1 MKAYSPTFRK
11 RVLQVLVISLIA
23 FSMDRLIVWLSHDD
37 SIWMGEAIEVVG
49 SVIFGPLVGFFAAFL
64 NCTVSDYLTYHSF
77 DYIFVD
83 ALEAVAVA
91 LIGVIFRKL
100 NRDEDRFGIRQIV
113 IFNFVQILVNVAVLY
128 LSSIPV
134 AMFAF
139 GFIVNDWTKAD
150 VLSDMA
156 ALGDNTFSACVS
168 VALIGTILLALCI
181 FIRGK
186 LREKGSVFAA
196 LRSIFKPTFLKKEYG
211 HRALEYTVGL
221 VLAIGLTMVDGVVS
235 GHVLGTDAL
244 AATSLVFPLVSL
256 SAFISTIFT
265 YGCSN
270 LCAIAEGSGDY
281 ERARRLFTLGLFAT
295 LLLGLAQSVLFYLME
310 DFYFS
315 YYTSSPAIETF
326 AREYYRLFI
335 FVPPVMALATFLDE
349 IISADGDDTLSY
361 VAYLVSFGVN
371 VGASVFLAR
380 TMGMS
385 GLALGTA
392 LSYVSY
398 LIVVSIHFLKKSNTY
413 RLRYWFSFRD
423 LLRFAQYSLKNNT
436 AGICMSV
443 VSAGFT
449 KAILIFWGNDYLIAN
464 TVLCAMLEIYEMVNG
479 PSEAAGYLLASYTG
493 ERNGEGIKSLFQ
505 QALVACAF
513 SGMAVTLLLLILPN
527 TVLLLY
533 GIEDTPLRVELVKC
547 IRFCSLGVVAASI
560 GGFLSDY
567 YGYTGKP
574 LWSCMMV
581 VFRTALFPILFCVN
595 FCLDGGIVA
604 MGKGMVLSQ
613 IMAMSIFYGFVLIM
627 KGSES
632 IPYMLDDP
640 DFSKVSMC
648 SFEYQPEEYERLWNW
663 IQETLNEHGIECRK
677 IGEVEALLQSLFRQ
691 TEEKNGKNKVLGE
704 CVLRFIGEPEIIIK
718 DNGELFQPDIQDD
731 RLSYIALLSCNSSTI
746 HLS

>member
-1 MKAYSPTFRK
+1 MKTYSLTFRK
-11 RVLQVLVISLIA
+11 RVLQVLVISLVA
-23 FSMDRLIVWLSHDD
+23 FSMDRLIVLLSHDD
-37 SIWMGEAIEVVG
+37 SIWMGEAIEAVG
-49 SVIFGPLVGFFAAFL
+49 SVIFGPLVGFFGAFL

-83 ALEAVAVA
+83 TLEAVAVA

-113 IFNFVQILVNVAVLY
+113 IFNFVQILVNIAVLY

-134 AMFAF
+134 AMFGF
-139 GFIVNDWTKAD
+139 GFIINDWTKTD
-150 VLSDMA
+150 VITDMA
-156 ALGDNTFSACVS
+156 FLGDNTFSACVS
-168 VALIGTILLALCI
+168 VALIGTILLAACI
-181 FIRGK
+181 YVRRK
-186 LREKGSVFAA
+186 LREKGSVSAA

-211 HRALEYTVGL
+211 HRAFEYTIGL
-221 VLAIGLTMVDGVVS
+221 VFAIGLTMVDGVVS
-235 GHVLGTDAL
+235 GHVLGTNAL
-244 AATSLVFPLVSL
+244 AATSLVFPMVSL
-256 SAFISTIFT
+256 STFISTIFT

-310 DFYFS
+310 DFYFN
-315 YYTSSPAIETF
+315 YYPSSPAIEAF
-326 AREYYRLFI
+326 AREYYQLFI

-349 IISADGDDTLSY
+349 MISADGDDTLSY
-361 VAYLVSFGVN
+361 VAYLVSFAVN
-371 VGASVFLAR
+371 VGASVLLAQ

-385 GLALGTA
+385 GLALGTV
-392 LSYVSY
+392 LSYVGY
-398 LIVVSIHFLKKSNTY
+398 LLVVSIHFLKKSNTY

-436 AGICMSV
+436 SGICMSV

-449 KAILIFWGNDYLIAN
+449 KAILLFWGNDYLIAN

-493 ERNGEGIKSLFQ
+493 EKNSEGIKTLFQ

-533 GIEDTPLRVELVKC
+533 GIEDTPLQVDLVKC

-581 VFRTALFPILFCVN
+581 VFRTSLFPILFCVN
-595 FCLDGGIVA
+595 FCLKGGIVA

-613 IMAMSIFYGFVLIM
+613 ITAMAIFYSFVLIM
-627 KGSES
+627 KGRKS

-640 DFSKVSMC
+640 DYGKVSMN

-663 IQETLNEHGIECRK
+663 IQKNLNEHGIENGK
-677 IGEVEALLQSLFRQ
+677 IGEVGALLQSLFRQ
-691 TEEKNGKNKVLGE
+691 TEEKNEKNKVLGE
-704 CVLRFIGEPEIIIK
+704 CVLRFIGKPEIIIK

-731 RLSYIALLSCNSSTI
+731 RLSYNALLSCNSSTI

>member
-1 MKAYSPTFRK
+1 MKAYLPTFRK
-11 RVLQVLVISLIA
+11 RVLQVLVISLVA
-23 FSMDRLIVWLSHDD
+23 FFMDRLIVWLSHDD
-37 SIWMGEAIEVVG
+37 SIWMGEAIEAVG
-49 SVIFGPLVGFFAAFL
+49 SVLFGPLVGFFATFL
-64 NCTVSDYLTYHSF
+64 NCIVSDYLTYHSF
-77 DYIFVD
+77 DYIFV
-83 ALEAVAVA
+83 ATLEAVAVA
-91 LIGVIFRKL
+91 LIGAIFRKL
-100 NRDEDRFGIRQIV
+100 NRDEDQFGIRQIV

-150 VLSDMA
+150 VLTDMA

-168 VALIGTILLALCI
+168 VALIGTILLAVCI
-181 FIRGK
+181 FIRRK
-186 LREKGSVFAA
+186 LREKGSVSAA

-211 HRALEYTVGL
+211 RRAFEYTAGL

-256 SAFISTIFT
+256 STFLSTIFT

-281 ERARRLFTLGLFAT
+281 EHARKLFTLGLFAT
-295 LLLGLAQSVLFYLME
+295 LLLGLAQSVLFYLIE
-310 DFYFS
+310 DLYFS
-315 YYTSSPAIETF
+315 YYTSSPAIEAF

-371 VGASVFLAR
+371 VGASVLLAR

-449 KAILIFWGNDYLIAN
+449 KAILLFWGNDYLIAN
-464 TVLCAMLEIYEMVNG
+464 TVLCAMLEIYEMING

-493 ERNGEGIKSLFQ
+493 ERNSEGIKTLFR

-513 SGMAVTLLLLILPN
+513 GGMAVTLLLLILPN

-533 GIEDTPLRVELVKC
+533 GIEDSPLRVDLVKC
-547 IRFCSLGVVAASI
+547 IRFCSLGVAAASI

-595 FCLDGGIVA
+595 FCLEGGIVS

-613 IMAMSIFYGFVLIM
+613 ITAMAIFYSFVLIM
-627 KGSES
+627 KGRES

-640 DFSKVSMC
+640 DYGKVSMN
-648 SFEYQPEEYERLWNW
+648 SFAYQPEEYERLWNW
-663 IQETLNEHGIECRK
+663 IQENLNAHGIESEK

-704 CVLRFIGEPEIIIK
+704 CVLRFIEKPEIIIK
-718 DNGELFQPDIQDD
+718 DNGALFQPDIQDD
-731 RLSYIALLSCNSSTI
+731 RLSYNALLSCNSSTI

>member
-1 MKAYSPTFRK
+1 M
-11 RVLQVLVISLIA
+11 
-23 FSMDRLIVWLSHDD
+23 
-37 SIWMGEAIEVVG
+37 
-49 SVIFGPLVGFFAAFL
+49 IFGPLVGFFATLL

-83 ALEAVAVA
+83 TLESVAVA
-91 LIGVIFRKL
+91 LIGAIFRKM
-100 NRDEDRFGIRQIV
+100 NRDEDQFGIRQIV

-150 VLSDMA
+150 VLIDMA

-181 FIRGK
+181 FIRRK
-186 LREKGSVFAA
+186 LREKGSVSAA
-196 LRSIFKPTFLKKEYG
+196 LRSVFKPTFLKKEYG
-211 HRALEYTVGL
+211 HRAFEYTGGV
-221 VLAIGLTMVDGVVS
+221 VLAIALTMVDGAVS
-235 GHVLGTDAL
+235 GHVLGPDAL

-256 SAFISTIFT
+256 SAFFSTIFT

-270 LCAIAEGSGDY
+270 LCANAEGSGDY
-281 ERARRLFTLGLFAT
+281 ERARRLFSLGLFAT
-295 LLLGLAQSVLFYLME
+295 ILLALAQSVIFCLIE

-315 YYTSSPAIETF
+315 YFTSSPAIEAF
-326 AREYYRLFI
+326 AREYYRIFI

-349 IISADGDDTLSY
+349 MISADGDDTLSY

-371 VGASVFLAR
+371 VGASVILAR

-398 LIVVSIHFLKKSNTY
+398 VIVVSVHFLKKSNTY

-423 LLRFAQYSLKNNT
+423 LLYFAQYSLKNNT

-449 KAILIFWGNDYLIAN
+449 KAILLFWGNDYLIAN

-493 ERNGEGIKSLFQ
+493 ERNGEGIRTLFR

-513 SGMAVTLLLLILPN
+513 SGMAVTLLLLILPD

-533 GIEDTPLRVELVKC
+533 GIEDTPLRVDLVKC

-595 FCLDGGIVA
+595 FCLEGGIVS

-613 IMAMSIFYGFVLIM
+613 ITALAIFYSFVLIL
-627 KGSES
+627 KGRES

-640 DFSKVSMC
+640 DYGKVSMN

-663 IQETLNEHGIECRK
+663 IRENLNEHGVENGK
-677 IGEVEALLQSLFRQ
+677 LGEVGTLLRSLFRQ

-704 CVLRFIGEPEIIIK
+704 CVLRFVGEPEIIIK
-718 DNGELFQPDIQDD
+718 DNGELFRPDIQDE
-731 RLSYIALLSCNSSTI
+731 RLSYNALLSCNSSTI

>member
-1 MKAYSPTFRK
+1 MKAYSTNFKK
-11 RVLQVLVISLIA
+11 RVLQVLIISLVA
-23 FSMDRLIVWLSHDD
+23 FSMDRLIVRLSHDD

-49 SVIFGPLVGFFAAFL
+49 SVIFGPLVGFFATFL

-83 ALEAVAVA
+83 TLEAVAVA

-139 GFIVNDWTKAD
+139 EFIFNDWTKAD
-150 VLSDMA
+150 MLTDVA

-181 FIRGK
+181 FIRRK
-186 LREKGSVFAA
+186 LREKGSVPDA
-196 LRSIFKPTFLKKEYG
+196 LRSLFKPTFLKKEYG

-295 LLLGLAQSVLFYLME
+295 ALLGLAQTVLFYLME

-315 YYTSSPAIETF
+315 YYTSSPAIEAF

-349 IISADGDDTLSY
+349 MISADGDDTLSY
-361 VAYLVSFGVN
+361 VAYLVSFVVN
-371 VGASVFLAR
+371 VSASVFLAR

-392 LSYVSY
+392 LSYVGY

-413 RLRYWFSFRD
+413 RLRYWSSFRD
-423 LLRFAQYSLKNNT
+423 LLRFAQYSLKNNA

-449 KAILIFWGNDYLIAN
+449 KAILLFWGNDYLIAN

-479 PSEAAGYLLASYTG
+479 PSEAAGYMLASYTG
-493 ERNGEGIKSLFQ
+493 EKNGEGVKTLFH

-574 LWSCMMV
+574 LWSCLMV

-595 FCLDGGIVA
+595 FCLEGGIVS

-613 IMAMSIFYGFVLIM
+613 ITAMAVFYSFVLIM

-640 DFSKVSMC
+640 DFDKVSMC
-648 SFEYQPEEYERLWNW
+648 SFEYQSEEYERLWNW
-663 IQETLNEHGIECRK
+663 IQENLNAHGIESGK
-677 IGEVEALLQSLFRQ
+677 LGEVKVLLQSLFRQ
-691 TEEKNGKNKVLGE
+691 TTEKNGENKVLGE
-704 CVLRFIGEPEIIIK
+704 CVLRFIGCPEIIIK
-718 DNGELFQPDIQDD
+718 DNGELFQPDIQDE
-731 RLSYIALLSCNSSTI
+731 RLSYNALLSCNSSTI

>member
-1 MKAYSPTFRK
+1 MKAYLPTFRK
-11 RVLQVLVISLIA
+11 RVLQVLVIGLVA
-23 FSMDRLIVWLSHDD
+23 FSMDRLIVLLSHDD

-64 NCTVSDYLTYHSF
+64 NCIVSDYLTYHSF

-83 ALEAVAVA
+83 TLEAVAVA

-134 AMFAF
+134 AMFGF
-139 GFIVNDWTKAD
+139 GFIVNDWTKTD
-150 VLSDMA
+150 VMTDMA
-156 ALGDNTFSACVS
+156 VLGDNTFSACVS
-168 VALIGTILLALCI
+168 VALIGTILLAVCI
-181 FIRGK
+181 FIRRK
-186 LREKGSVFAA
+186 LREKGSVSAA
-196 LRSIFKPTFLKKEYG
+196 LRSIFEPTFLKKEYG
-211 HRALEYTVGL
+211 RRAFEYTAGL

-244 AATSLVFPLVSL
+244 AATSLVFPLISL
-256 SAFISTIFT
+256 STFLSTIFT

-295 LLLGLAQSVLFYLME
+295 LLLGLAQSVLFYLIE
-310 DFYFS
+310 DLYFS
-315 YYTSSPAIETF
+315 YYTSSPAIEAF

-371 VGASVFLAR
+371 VGASVLLAR

-449 KAILIFWGNDYLIAN
+449 KAILLFWGNDYLIAN

-493 ERNGEGIKSLFQ
+493 ERNGEGIKTLFR

-513 SGMAVTLLLLILPN
+513 GGMVVTLVLLILPN

-533 GIEDTPLRVELVKC
+533 GIEDSPLRVDLVKC

-595 FCLDGGIVA
+595 FCLEGGIVS

-613 IMAMSIFYGFVLIM
+613 ITAMAIFYSFVLIM
-627 KGSES
+627 KGRES

-640 DFSKVSMC
+640 DYGKVSMN

-663 IQETLNEHGIECRK
+663 IQENLNEHGIESAK
-677 IGEVEALLQSLFRQ
+677 IGEVGALLQSLFRQ
-691 TEEKNGKNKVLGE
+691 TEERNGKNTVLGE
-704 CVLRFIGEPEIIIK
+704 CVLRFVGKPEIIIK

-731 RLSYIALLSCNSSTI
+731 RLSYNALLSCNSSTI

>member
-1 MKAYSPTFRK
+1 MKTYSPTFRK
-11 RVLQVLVISLIA
+11 RFLQILVISLIA
-23 FSMDRLIVWLSHDD
+23 FSMDRLIVRLSHDD

-49 SVIFGPLVGFFAAFL
+49 SVLFGPLVGFFAAFF
-64 NCTVSDYLTYHSF
+64 NCIVSDYLTYHSF

-83 ALEAVAVA
+83 TLEAVAVA

-100 NRDEDRFGIRQIV
+100 NRDEDQFGIRQIV

-139 GFIVNDWTKAD
+139 GFIVSDWTKAD
-150 VLSDMA
+150 VLTDMA

-168 VALIGTILLALCI
+168 VALIGTILLAVCI
-181 FIRGK
+181 FIRRK
-186 LREKGSVFAA
+186 LREKGSVSAA
-196 LRSIFKPTFLKKEYG
+196 LRSIFEPTFLKKEYG
-211 HRALEYTVGL
+211 HRAFEYTAGL

-244 AATSLVFPLVSL
+244 AATSLVFPLISL
-256 SAFISTIFT
+256 STFLSTIFT

-270 LCAIAEGSGDY
+270 LCTIAEGSGDY

-295 LLLGLAQSVLFYLME
+295 LLLGLAQSALFYLTE
-310 DFYFS
+310 DLYFS
-315 YYTSSPAIETF
+315 SYTSSPAIEAF

-371 VGASVFLAR
+371 VGASVLLAQ

-398 LIVVSIHFLKKSNTY
+398 LILVSIHFLKKSNTY

-449 KAILIFWGNDYLIAN
+449 KAILLFWGNDYLIAN

-493 ERNGEGIKSLFQ
+493 ERNGEGIKILFR

-513 SGMAVTLLLLILPN
+513 GGMMVTLVLLILPN
-527 TVLLLY
+527 TVLMLY
-533 GIEDTPLRVELVKC
+533 GIEDSPLRVDLVKC

-595 FCLDGGIVA
+595 FCLEGGIVA

-613 IMAMSIFYGFVLIM
+613 ITAMAIFYCFVLVM
-627 KGSES
+627 KGRES
-632 IPYMLDDP
+632 IPYMLDDT
-640 DFSKVSMC
+640 DYGKVSMN

-663 IQETLNEHGIECRK
+663 IRENLNEHGIESRK
-677 IGEVEALLQSLFRQ
+677 LGEVEVLLQSLFLQ
-691 TEEKNGKNKVLGE
+691 TEDKNGGKKVLGE

-718 DNGELFQPDIQDD
+718 DNGELFQPVIQDD
-731 RLSYIALLSCNSSTI
+731 HLSYNTLLSCNSSTI

>member
-1 MKAYSPTFRK
+1 M
-11 RVLQVLVISLIA
+11 
-23 FSMDRLIVWLSHDD
+23 
-37 SIWMGEAIEVVG
+37 
-49 SVIFGPLVGFFAAFL
+49 
-64 NCTVSDYLTYHSF
+64 
-77 DYIFVD
+77 
-83 ALEAVAVA
+83 
-91 LIGVIFRKL
+91 
-100 NRDEDRFGIRQIV
+100 
-113 IFNFVQILVNVAVLY
+113 
-128 LSSIPV
+128 
-134 AMFAF
+134 
-139 GFIVNDWTKAD
+139 
-150 VLSDMA
+150 
-156 ALGDNTFSACVS
+156 
-168 VALIGTILLALCI
+168 ALIGTILLAVCI
-181 FIRGK
+181 FIRRK
-186 LREKGSVFAA
+186 LREKGSVSAA
-196 LRSIFKPTFLKKEYG
+196 LRSIFEPTFLKKEYG
-211 HRALEYTVGL
+211 RRAFEYTAGL

-235 GHVLGTDAL
+235 GHVWGTDAL
-244 AATSLVFPLVSL
+244 AATSLVFPLISL
-256 SAFISTIFT
+256 STFLSTIFT

-295 LLLGLAQSVLFYLME
+295 LLLGLAQSVLFYLIE
-310 DFYFS
+310 DLYFS
-315 YYTSSPAIETF
+315 YYTSSPAIEAF

-371 VGASVFLAR
+371 VGASVLLAR

-392 LSYVSY
+392 LSYGSY
-398 LIVVSIHFLKKSNTY
+398 LLVVSIHFLKKSNTY

-449 KAILIFWGNDYLIAN
+449 KAILLFWGNDYLIAN

-493 ERNGEGIKSLFQ
+493 ERNGEGIKTLFR

-513 SGMAVTLLLLILPN
+513 GGMVVTLVLLILPN

-533 GIEDTPLRVELVKC
+533 GIEDSPLRVDLVKC

-595 FCLDGGIVA
+595 FCLEGGIVA
-604 MGKGMVLSQ
+604 MGKEMVLSQ
-613 IMAMSIFYGFVLIM
+613 ILAMAVFYGFVLIM

-640 DFSKVSMC
+640 DYGKVSMN

-663 IQETLNEHGIECRK
+663 IQENLNEHGIESAK
-677 IGEVEALLQSLFRQ
+677 IGEVGALLQSLFRQ
-691 TEEKNGKNKVLGE
+691 TEERNGKNTVLGE
-704 CVLRFIGEPEIIIK
+704 CVLRFVGKPEIIIK

-731 RLSYIALLSCNSSTI
+731 RLSYNALLSCNSSTI

>member
-1 MKAYSPTFRK
+1 MKPYSPTFWK
-11 RVLQVLVISLIA
+11 RVLQVLVIGLVA
-23 FSMDRLIVWLSHDD
+23 FSMDRLIVLLSHDD

-49 SVIFGPLVGFFAAFL
+49 SVLFGPLVGFFATLL

-83 ALEAVAVA
+83 TLESVAVA
-91 LIGVIFRKL
+91 LIGAIFRKM
-100 NRDEDRFGIRQIV
+100 NRDEDQFGIRQIV

-150 VLSDMA
+150 VLIDMA

-181 FIRGK
+181 FIRRK
-186 LREKGSVFAA
+186 LREKGSVSAA
-196 LRSIFKPTFLKKEYG
+196 LRSVFKPTFLKKEYG
-211 HRALEYTVGL
+211 HRAFEYTGGV
-221 VLAIGLTMVDGVVS
+221 VLAIALTMVDGAVS
-235 GHVLGTDAL
+235 GHVLGPDAL

-256 SAFISTIFT
+256 SAFFSTIFT

-270 LCAIAEGSGDY
+270 LCANAEGSGDY
-281 ERARRLFTLGLFAT
+281 ERARRLFSLGLFAT
-295 LLLGLAQSVLFYLME
+295 ILLALAQSVIFCLIE

-315 YYTSSPAIETF
+315 YFTSSPAIEAF
-326 AREYYRLFI
+326 AREYYRIFI

-349 IISADGDDTLSY
+349 MISADGDDTLSY

-371 VGASVFLAR
+371 VGASVILAR

-398 LIVVSIHFLKKSNTY
+398 VIVVSVHFLKKSNTY

-423 LLRFAQYSLKNNT
+423 LLYFAQYSLKNNT

-449 KAILIFWGNDYLIAN
+449 KAILLFWGNDYLIAN

-493 ERNGEGIKSLFQ
+493 ERNGEGIRTLFR

-513 SGMAVTLLLLILPN
+513 SGMAVTLLLLILPD

-533 GIEDTPLRVELVKC
+533 GIEDTPLRVDLVKC

-595 FCLDGGIVA
+595 FCLEGGIVS

-613 IMAMSIFYGFVLIM
+613 ITALAIFYSFVLIL
-627 KGSES
+627 KGRES

-640 DFSKVSMC
+640 DYGKVSMN

-663 IQETLNEHGIECRK
+663 IRENLNEHGVENGK
-677 IGEVEALLQSLFRQ
+677 LGEVGTLLRSLFRQ

-704 CVLRFIGEPEIIIK
+704 CVLRFVGEPEIIIK
-718 DNGELFQPDIQDD
+718 DNGELFRPDIQDE
-731 RLSYIALLSCNSSTI
+731 RLSYNALLSCNSSTI

>member
-1 MKAYSPTFRK
+1 MKAYLPTFRK
-11 RVLQVLVISLIA
+11 RVLQVLVISLVA
-23 FSMDRLIVWLSHDD
+23 FSMDRLIVLLSHDD

-49 SVIFGPLVGFFAAFL
+49 SVLFGPLVGFFATFL
-64 NCTVSDYLTYHSF
+64 NCIVSDYLTYHSF
-77 DYIFVD
+77 DYIFV
-83 ALEAVAVA
+83 ATLEAVAVA

-100 NRDEDRFGIRQIV
+100 NRDEDQFGIRQIV

-150 VLSDMA
+150 VLTDVA

-168 VALIGTILLALCI
+168 VALIGTILLAVCI
-181 FIRGK
+181 FIRRK
-186 LREKGSVFAA
+186 LREKGSVSAA
-196 LRSIFKPTFLKKEYG
+196 LRSIFEPTFLKKEYG
-211 HRALEYTVGL
+211 RRAFEYTAGL

-235 GHVLGTDAL
+235 GHVWGTDAL
-244 AATSLVFPLVSL
+244 AATSLVFPLISL
-256 SAFISTIFT
+256 STFLSTIFT

-295 LLLGLAQSVLFYLME
+295 LLLGLAQSVLFYLIE
-310 DFYFS
+310 DLYFS
-315 YYTSSPAIETF
+315 YYTSSPAIEAF

-335 FVPPVMALATFLDE
+335 FVPPVMASATFLDE

-371 VGASVFLAR
+371 VGASVLLAR

-449 KAILIFWGNDYLIAN
+449 KAILLFWGNDYLIAN

-493 ERNGEGIKSLFQ
+493 ERNGEGIKTLFR

-513 SGMAVTLLLLILPN
+513 GGMVVTLVLLILPN

-533 GIEDTPLRVELVKC
+533 GIEDSPLRVDLVKC

-595 FCLDGGIVA
+595 FCLEGGIVS

-613 IMAMSIFYGFVLIM
+613 ITAMAIFYSFVLIM
-627 KGSES
+627 KGRES

-640 DFSKVSMC
+640 DYGKVSMN

-663 IQETLNEHGIECRK
+663 IQENLNEHGIESAK
-677 IGEVEALLQSLFRQ
+677 IGEVGALLQSLFRQ
-691 TEEKNGKNKVLGE
+691 TEERNGKNTVLGE
-704 CVLRFIGEPEIIIK
+704 CVLRFVGKPEIIIK

-731 RLSYIALLSCNSSTI
+731 RLSYNALLSCNSSTI

>member
-1 MKAYSPTFRK
+1 MKPYSPTFWK
-11 RVLQVLVISLIA
+11 RVLQVLVIGLVA
-23 FSMDRLIVWLSHDD
+23 FSMDRLIVLLSHDD

-49 SVIFGPLVGFFAAFL
+49 SVIFGPLVGFFATLL

-83 ALEAVAVA
+83 TLESVAVA
-91 LIGVIFRKL
+91 LIGAIFRKM
-100 NRDEDRFGIRQIV
+100 NRDEDQFGIRQIV

-139 GFIVNDWTKAD
+139 GFIVDDWTKAD
-150 VLSDMA
+150 VLIDMA

-181 FIRGK
+181 FIRRK
-186 LREKGSVFAA
+186 LREKGSVSAA
-196 LRSIFKPTFLKKEYG
+196 LRSFFKPTFLKKEYG
-211 HRALEYTVGL
+211 HRALEYTGGV
-221 VLAIGLTMVDGVVS
+221 VLAIALTMVDGAVS

-256 SAFISTIFT
+256 SAFFSTIFT

-270 LCAIAEGSGDY
+270 LCANAEGSGDY
-281 ERARRLFTLGLFAT
+281 ERARRLFSLGLFAT
-295 LLLGLAQSVLFYLME
+295 ILLALAQSVIFCLIE

-315 YYTSSPAIETF
+315 YFTSSPAIEAF
-326 AREYYRLFI
+326 AREYYRIFI

-349 IISADGDDTLSY
+349 MISADGDDTLSY

-371 VGASVFLAR
+371 VGASAILAR

-398 LIVVSIHFLKKSNTY
+398 VIVVSVHFLKKSNTY

-423 LLRFAQYSLKNNT
+423 LLYFAQYSLKNNT

-449 KAILIFWGNDYLIAN
+449 KAILLFWGNDYLIAN

-493 ERNGEGIKSLFQ
+493 ERNGEGIRTLFR

-513 SGMAVTLLLLILPN
+513 SGMAVTLLLLILPD

-533 GIEDTPLRVELVKC
+533 GIEDTPLRVDLVKC

-595 FCLDGGIVA
+595 FCLEGGIVS

-613 IMAMSIFYGFVLIM
+613 ITALAIFYSFVLIL
-627 KGSES
+627 KGRES

-640 DFSKVSMC
+640 DYGKVSMN
-648 SFEYQPEEYERLWNW
+648 SFEYQSEEYERLWNW
-663 IQETLNEHGIECRK
+663 IRENLNEHGVENGK
-677 IGEVEALLQSLFRQ
+677 LGEVGTLLRSLFRQ

-704 CVLRFIGEPEIIIK
+704 CVLRFVGEPEIIIK

-731 RLSYIALLSCNSSTI
+731 RLSYNALLSCNSSTI

>member
-1 MKAYSPTFRK
+1 MKAYLPTFRK
-11 RVLQVLVISLIA
+11 RVLQVLVISLVA
-23 FSMDRLIVWLSHDD
+23 FSMDRLIVLLSHDD

-49 SVIFGPLVGFFAAFL
+49 SVLFGPLVGFFAAFF
-64 NCTVSDYLTYHSF
+64 NCIVSDYLTYHSF
-77 DYIFVD
+77 DYIFV
-83 ALEAVAVA
+83 ATLEAVAVA

-100 NRDEDRFGIRQIV
+100 NRDEDQFGIRQIV

-150 VLSDMA
+150 VLTDVA

-168 VALIGTILLALCI
+168 VALIGTILLAVCI
-181 FIRGK
+181 FIRRK
-186 LREKGSVFAA
+186 LREKGSVSAA
-196 LRSIFKPTFLKKEYG
+196 LRSIFEPTFLKKEYG
-211 HRALEYTVGL
+211 HRAFEYTAGL

-244 AATSLVFPLVSL
+244 AATSLVFPLISL
-256 SAFISTIFT
+256 STFLSTIFT

-295 LLLGLAQSVLFYLME
+295 LLLGLAQSVLFYLIE
-310 DFYFS
+310 DLYFS
-315 YYTSSPAIETF
+315 YYTSSPAIEAF

-361 VAYLVSFGVN
+361 VAYLVSFAVN
-371 VGASVFLAR
+371 VGASVLLAR

-392 LSYVSY
+392 LSYVGY
-398 LIVVSIHFLKKSNTY
+398 LLVVSIHFLKKSNTY

-449 KAILIFWGNDYLIAN
+449 KAILLFWGNDYLIAN

-493 ERNGEGIKSLFQ
+493 ERNGEGIKTLFR

-513 SGMAVTLLLLILPN
+513 GGMVVTLVLLILPD

-533 GIEDTPLRVELVKC
+533 GIEDSPLRVDLVKC

-595 FCLDGGIVA
+595 FCLEGGIVS

-613 IMAMSIFYGFVLIM
+613 ITAMAIFYCFVLVM
-627 KGSES
+627 KGRES

-640 DFSKVSMC
+640 DYGKVSMN

-663 IQETLNEHGIECRK
+663 IQENLNEHGIENAK
-677 IGEVEALLQSLFRQ
+677 IGEVGALLQSLFRQ
-691 TEEKNGKNKVLGE
+691 TEERNGKNTVLGE

-731 RLSYIALLSCNSSTI
+731 RLSYNALLSCNSSTI

>member
-1 MKAYSPTFRK
+1 MKTYSLTFRK
-11 RVLQVLVISLIA
+11 RVLQVLVISLVA
-23 FSMDRLIVWLSHDD
+23 FSMDRLIVLLSHDD
-37 SIWMGEAIEVVG
+37 SIWMGEAIEAVG

-83 ALEAVAVA
+83 ILEAVAVA
-91 LIGVIFRKL
+91 LIGVIFRKM

-113 IFNFVQILVNVAVLY
+113 IFNFVQILVNIAVLY

-134 AMFAF
+134 AMFGF
-139 GFIVNDWTKAD
+139 GFIVNDWTKTD
-150 VLSDMA
+150 VITDMA
-156 ALGDNTFSACVS
+156 FLGDNTFSACVS
-168 VALIGTILLALCI
+168 VALIGTILLAACI
-181 FIRGK
+181 YVRRK
-186 LREKGSVFAA
+186 LREKGSVSAA
-196 LRSIFKPTFLKKEYG
+196 LRSIFKSTFLKKEYG
-211 HRALEYTVGL
+211 HRAFEYTIGL
-221 VLAIGLTMVDGVVS
+221 VFAIGLTMVDGVVS

-256 SAFISTIFT
+256 STFISTIFT

-315 YYTSSPAIETF
+315 YYTSSPAIEAF
-326 AREYYRLFI
+326 AREYYQLFI

-349 IISADGDDTLSY
+349 MISADGDDTLSY
-361 VAYLVSFGVN
+361 VGYLVSFAVN
-371 VGASVFLAR
+371 VGASVLLAQ

-385 GLALGTA
+385 GLALGTV
-392 LSYVSY
+392 LSYVGY
-398 LIVVSIHFLKKSNTY
+398 LLVVSIHFLKKSNTY

-449 KAILIFWGNDYLIAN
+449 KAILLFWGNDYLIAN
-464 TVLCAMLEIYEMVNG
+464 TVLCAMLEIYEMING

-493 ERNGEGIKSLFQ
+493 ERNGEGIKTLFR

-513 SGMAVTLLLLILPN
+513 GGMAVTLLLLLLPN

-533 GIEDTPLRVELVKC
+533 GIEDTPLRVDLVKC

-595 FCLDGGIVA
+595 FCLKGGIVA

-613 IMAMSIFYGFVLIM
+613 ITAMAIFYSFVLIM
-627 KGSES
+627 KGRQS

-640 DFSKVSMC
+640 DYGKVSMN

-663 IQETLNEHGIECRK
+663 IQENLNEHGIESGK
-677 IGEVEALLQSLFRQ
+677 IGEVGALLQSLFRQ
-691 TEEKNGKNKVLGE
+691 TEEKNEKNKVLGE
-704 CVLRFIGEPEIIIK
+704 CVLRFIGKPEIIIK

-731 RLSYIALLSCNSSTI
+731 RLSYNALLSCNSSTI

>member
-1 MKAYSPTFRK
+1 
-11 RVLQVLVISLIA
+11 
-23 FSMDRLIVWLSHDD
+23 
-37 SIWMGEAIEVVG
+37 MGERG
-49 SVIFGPLVGFFAAFL
+49 RGRGLCRQQG
-64 NCTVSDYLTYHSF
+64 TGM
-77 DYIFVD
+77 
-83 ALEAVAVA
+83 AVAAAPAPPSVHTKPSPEP
-91 LIGVIFRKL
+91 LP
-100 NRDEDRFGIRQIV
+100 
-113 IFNFVQILVNVAVLY
+113 
-128 LSSIPV
+128 PV
-134 AMFAF
+134 A
-139 GFIVNDWTKAD
+139 GQWHQ
-150 VLSDMA
+150 LE
-156 ALGDNTFSACVS
+156 CVTCTTH
-168 VALIGTILLALCI
+168 VAGIPCG
-181 FIRGK
+181 
-186 LREKGSVFAA
+186 
-196 LRSIFKPTFLKKEYG
+196 
-211 HRALEYTVGL
+211 
-221 VLAIGLTMVDGVVS
+221 
-235 GHVLGTDAL
+235 
-244 AATSLVFPLVSL
+244 
-256 SAFISTIFT
+256 IS
-265 YGCSN
+265 
-270 LCAIAEGSGDY
+270 
-281 ERARRLFTLGLFAT
+281 
-295 LLLGLAQSVLFYLME
+295 
-310 DFYFS
+310 
-315 YYTSSPAIETF
+315 YTSSPAIETF

-349 IISADGDDTLSY
+349 MISADGDDTLSY

-449 KAILIFWGNDYLIAN
+449 KAILLFWGNDYLIAN

-493 ERNGEGIKSLFQ
+493 ERNGEGIRTLFR

-595 FCLDGGIVA
+595 FCLEGGIVA

-613 IMAMSIFYGFVLIM
+613 IMAMAIIYGFVLIM

-632 IPYMLDDP
+632 IPYMMDDP

-648 SFEYQPEEYERLWNW
+648 SFEYQPEEYERLWKW
-663 IQETLNEHGIECRK
+663 IQESLNAHGIEGGK
-677 IGEVEALLQSLFRQ
+677 LGEVGALLQSLFRQ

-718 DNGELFQPDIQDD
+718 DNGQLFQPDIQDD
-731 RLSYIALLSCNSSTI
+731 RLSYNALLSCNSSTI
-746 HLS
+746 HLSWEGVKGFRSGIPDSNGRPF

>member
-1 MKAYSPTFRK
+1 MKAYLPTFRK
-11 RVLQVLVISLIA
+11 RVLQVLVISLVA
-23 FSMDRLIVWLSHDD
+23 FSMDRLIVLLSHDD

-49 SVIFGPLVGFFAAFL
+49 SVLFGPLVGFFATFL
-64 NCTVSDYLTYHSF
+64 NCIVSDYLTYHSF
-77 DYIFVD
+77 DYIFV
-83 ALEAVAVA
+83 ATLEAVAVA

-100 NRDEDRFGIRQIV
+100 NRDEDQFGIRQIV

-150 VLSDMA
+150 VLTDVA

-168 VALIGTILLALCI
+168 VALIGTILLAVCI
-181 FIRGK
+181 FIRRK
-186 LREKGSVFAA
+186 LREKGSVSAA
-196 LRSIFKPTFLKKEYG
+196 LRSIFEPTFLKKEYG
-211 HRALEYTVGL
+211 HRAFEYTAGL

-244 AATSLVFPLVSL
+244 AATSLVFPLISL
-256 SAFISTIFT
+256 STFLSTIFT

-281 ERARRLFTLGLFAT
+281 ERARKLFTLGLFAT
-295 LLLGLAQSVLFYLME
+295 LLLGLAQSVLFYLIE
-310 DFYFS
+310 DLYFS
-315 YYTSSPAIETF
+315 YYTSSPAIEAF

-371 VGASVFLAR
+371 VGASVLLAR

-449 KAILIFWGNDYLIAN
+449 KAILLFWGNDYLIAN

-493 ERNGEGIKSLFQ
+493 ERNGEGIKTLFR

-513 SGMAVTLLLLILPN
+513 GGMVVTLVLLILPN

-533 GIEDTPLRVELVKC
+533 GIEDSPLRVDLVKC

-595 FCLDGGIVA
+595 FCLEGGIVS

-613 IMAMSIFYGFVLIM
+613 ITAMAIFYSFVLIM
-627 KGSES
+627 KGRES

-640 DFSKVSMC
+640 DYGKVSMN
-648 SFEYQPEEYERLWNW
+648 SFAYQPEEYERLWNW
-663 IQETLNEHGIECRK
+663 IQENLNEHGIESAK
-677 IGEVEALLQSLFRQ
+677 IGEVGALLQSLFRQ
-691 TEEKNGKNKVLGE
+691 TEERNGKNTVLGE
-704 CVLRFIGEPEIIIK
+704 CVLRFVGKPEIIIK

-731 RLSYIALLSCNSSTI
+731 RLSYNALLSCNSSTI

>member
-1 MKAYSPTFRK
+1 MKTYSPTFRK
-11 RVLQVLVISLIA
+11 RFLQILVISLIA
-23 FSMDRLIVWLSHDD
+23 FSMDRLIVRLSHDD

-49 SVIFGPLVGFFAAFL
+49 SVLFGPLVGFFAAFF
-64 NCTVSDYLTYHSF
+64 NCIVSDYLTYHSF

-83 ALEAVAVA
+83 TLEAVAVA

-100 NRDEDRFGIRQIV
+100 NRDEDQFGIRQIV

-139 GFIVNDWTKAD
+139 GFIVSDWTKAD
-150 VLSDMA
+150 VLTDMA

-168 VALIGTILLALCI
+168 VALIGTILLAVCI
-181 FIRGK
+181 FIRRK
-186 LREKGSVFAA
+186 LREKGSVSAA
-196 LRSIFKPTFLKKEYG
+196 LRSIFEPTFLKKEYG
-211 HRALEYTVGL
+211 HRAFEYTAGL

-244 AATSLVFPLVSL
+244 AATSLVFPLISL
-256 SAFISTIFT
+256 STFLSTIFT

-270 LCAIAEGSGDY
+270 LCTIAEGSGDY

-295 LLLGLAQSVLFYLME
+295 LLLGLAQSALFYLTE
-310 DFYFS
+310 DLYFS
-315 YYTSSPAIETF
+315 YYTSSPAIEAF

-371 VGASVFLAR
+371 VGASVLLAQ
-380 TMGMS
+380 TLGMS

-398 LIVVSIHFLKKSNTY
+398 LILVSIHFLKKSNTY

-449 KAILIFWGNDYLIAN
+449 KAILLFWGNDYLIAN

-493 ERNGEGIKSLFQ
+493 ERNGEGIKILFR

-513 SGMAVTLLLLILPN
+513 GGMMVTLVLLILPN
-527 TVLLLY
+527 TVLMLY
-533 GIEDTPLRVELVKC
+533 GIEDSPLRVDLVKC

-595 FCLDGGIVA
+595 FCLEGGIVA

-613 IMAMSIFYGFVLIM
+613 ITAMAIFYCFVLVM
-627 KGSES
+627 KGRES
-632 IPYMLDDP
+632 IPYMLDDT
-640 DFSKVSMC
+640 DYGKVSMN

-663 IQETLNEHGIECRK
+663 IRENLNEHGIESRK
-677 IGEVEALLQSLFRQ
+677 LGEVEVLLQSLFCQ
-691 TEEKNGKNKVLGE
+691 TEDKNGGKKVLGE

-718 DNGELFQPDIQDD
+718 DNGELFQPVIQDD
-731 RLSYIALLSCNSSTI
+731 HLSYNALLSCNSSTI
-746 HLS
+746 HIS

>member
-11 RVLQVLVISLIA
+11 RVLQILVISLIA
-23 FSMDRLIVWLSHDD
+23 FSMDRLIVRLSHDD
-37 SIWMGEAIEVVG
+37 TIWMGEAIEAVG
-49 SVIFGPLVGFFAAFL
+49 SVIFGPLVGFFGAFL

-83 ALEAVAVA
+83 TLEAVAVA

-100 NRDEDRFGIRQIV
+100 NRDEDQFGIQQVV
-113 IFNFVQILVNVAVLY
+113 IFNFVQILVNVVVLY
-128 LSSIPV
+128 LSTVPV

-139 GFIVNDWTKAD
+139 KFIVDDWTKAD
-150 VLSDMA
+150 ILTDMA

-168 VALIGTILLALCI
+168 VALIGTLLLAQCI
-181 FIRGK
+181 FIRRK
-186 LREKGSVFAA
+186 LREKGSVSAA

-211 HRALEYTVGL
+211 HRAFAYTVGL
-221 VLAIGLTMVDGVVS
+221 VLAIGLTMIDGVVS

-256 SAFISTIFT
+256 SAFIATIFT

-295 LLLGLAQSVLFYLME
+295 LLLGLAQSGLFYLME
-310 DFYFS
+310 DIYFS
-315 YYTSSPAIETF
+315 YYNSSPAIEAF

-335 FVPPVMALATFLDE
+335 FVPPVMALATFLDAM
-349 IISADGDDTLSY
+349 ISADGDDTLSY
-361 VAYLVSFGVN
+361 VGYLVSFGVN

-423 LLRFAQYSLKNNT
+423 LLRFAQYSLRNNT
-436 AGICMSV
+436 AGLCMSV

-464 TVLCAMLEIYEMVNG
+464 TVLCAMLEIYEMING

-493 ERNGEGIKSLFQ
+493 EKNGEGIKTLFR

-513 SGMAVTLLLLILPN
+513 GGMAVTLLLLILPN

-533 GIEDTPLRVELVKC
+533 GIEDTPLRVDLVKC

-567 YGYTGKP
+567 YGYTGNP

-595 FCLDGGIVA
+595 FCLEGGIVSMA
-604 MGKGMVLSQ
+604 KGMVLSQ
-613 IMAMSIFYGFVLIM
+613 ITAMAVFYSFVLII
-627 KGSES
+627 KGRES

-640 DFSKVSMC
+640 DYGKVSMN

-663 IQETLNEHGIECRK
+663 IQENLNEHGIESGK
-677 IGEVEALLQSLFRQ
+677 IGEVGALLQSLFRQ
-691 TEEKNGKNKVLGE
+691 TEEKTEKTRCWANVSSDSSGS
-704 CVLRFIGEPEIIIK
+704 LRS
-718 DNGELFQPDIQDD
+718 
-731 RLSYIALLSCNSSTI
+731 LSRTTARCSSLTFRMIA
-746 HLS
+746 

>member
-1 MKAYSPTFRK
+1 M
-11 RVLQVLVISLIA
+11 
-23 FSMDRLIVWLSHDD
+23 
-37 SIWMGEAIEVVG
+37 
-49 SVIFGPLVGFFAAFL
+49 
-64 NCTVSDYLTYHSF
+64 
-77 DYIFVD
+77 
-83 ALEAVAVA
+83 
-91 LIGVIFRKL
+91 
-100 NRDEDRFGIRQIV
+100 
-113 IFNFVQILVNVAVLY
+113 
-128 LSSIPV
+128 
-134 AMFAF
+134 
-139 GFIVNDWTKAD
+139 
-150 VLSDMA
+150 
-156 ALGDNTFSACVS
+156 
-168 VALIGTILLALCI
+168 ALIGTILLAVCI
-181 FIRGK
+181 FIRRK
-186 LREKGSVFAA
+186 LREKGSVSAA
-196 LRSIFKPTFLKKEYG
+196 LRSIFEPTFLKKEYG
-211 HRALEYTVGL
+211 RRAFEYTAGL

-244 AATSLVFPLVSL
+244 AATSLVFPLISL
-256 SAFISTIFT
+256 STFLSTIFT

-295 LLLGLAQSVLFYLME
+295 LLLGLAQSVLFYLIE
-310 DFYFS
+310 DLYFS
-315 YYTSSPAIETF
+315 YYTSSPAIEAF

-335 FVPPVMALATFLDE
+335 FVPPVMASATFLDE

-361 VAYLVSFGVN
+361 VAYLVSFAVN
-371 VGASVFLAR
+371 VGASVLLAR

-449 KAILIFWGNDYLIAN
+449 KAILLFWGNDYLIAN

-493 ERNGEGIKSLFQ
+493 ERNGEGIKTLFR

-513 SGMAVTLLLLILPN
+513 GGMVVTLVLLILPD

-533 GIEDTPLRVELVKC
+533 GIEDSPLRVDLVKC

-595 FCLDGGIVA
+595 FCLEGGIVS

-613 IMAMSIFYGFVLIM
+613 ITAMAIFYSFVLIM
-627 KGSES
+627 KGRES

-640 DFSKVSMC
+640 DYGKVSMN

-663 IQETLNEHGIECRK
+663 IQENLNEHGIESAK
-677 IGEVEALLQSLFRQ
+677 IGEVGALLQSLFRQ
-691 TEEKNGKNKVLGE
+691 TEERNGKNTVLGE
-704 CVLRFIGEPEIIIK
+704 CVLRFVGKPEIIIK

-731 RLSYIALLSCNSSTI
+731 RLSYNALLSCNSSTI

>member
-1 MKAYSPTFRK
+1 MKAHLLTFRK
-11 RVLQVLVISLIA
+11 RVLQVMIISLVA
-23 FSMDRLIVWLSHDD
+23 FFMDLLIVWMSHDD
-37 SIWMGEAIEVVG
+37 TIWMGEAIEVIG

-91 LIGVIFRKL
+91 LIGAIFRKL

-128 LSSIPV
+128 LSSAPV

-139 GFIVNDWTKAD
+139 GFIVNDWPKEDILT
-150 VLSDMA
+150 DMA
-156 ALGDNTFSACVS
+156 TLRDNTFSACVS
-168 VALIGTILLALCI
+168 VALIGTCLLALCI
-181 FIRGK
+181 FIRRK
-186 LREKGSVFAA
+186 LREKGSVSAA
-196 LRSIFKPTFLKKEYG
+196 LRSIFKQTLLKKEYG
-211 HRALEYTVGL
+211 HRAVEYTVGV
-221 VLAIGLTMVDGVVS
+221 VLAIGLTMIDGVVS

-270 LCAIAEGSGDY
+270 LCAIEEGNGDY
-281 ERARRLFTLGLFAT
+281 ERARRLFSLGLFAT
-295 LLLGLAQSVLFYLME
+295 LLLGLAQSILFYLFE
-310 DFYFS
+310 DQYFS
-315 YYTSSPAIETF
+315 YYTSSPAIEAF

-335 FVPPVMALATFLDE
+335 FVPPLMALTTFMDE
-349 IISADGDDTLSY
+349 MVSADGDDSLSC
-361 VAYLVSFGVN
+361 VAYLVSFVVN
-371 VGASVFLAR
+371 VVASYFLAQN
-380 TMGMS
+380 MGMS

-392 LSYVSY
+392 LSYLIY

-413 RLRYWFSFRD
+413 RLRFWFSCGD

-436 AGICMSV
+436 AGICMTV

-449 KAILIFWGNDYLIAN
+449 KAILFYWGNDYLIAN

-479 PSEAAGYLLASYTG
+479 PSEAAGYLLAIYTG
-493 ERNGEGIKSLFQ
+493 ERNGEGVKTLFR

-513 SGMAVTLLLLILPN
+513 SGMLVTLLLLILPN

-533 GIEDTPLRVELVKC
+533 GIEDTPLRVDLIKC

-574 LWSCMMV
+574 LWSCIMV

-595 FCLDGGIVA
+595 FCQEGGIVS

-613 IMAMSIFYGFVLIM
+613 ITAMAIFYSFVLIM
-627 KGSES
+627 KGRES
-632 IPYMLDDP
+632 IPYMFDDP
-640 DFSKVSMC
+640 DFDKVSMN
-648 SFEYQPEEYERLWNW
+648 SFEYQPEEYERLWKW
-663 IQETLNEHGIECRK
+663 IREELNERGVESGK
-677 IGEVEALLQSLFRQ
+677 ISEVGDLLRSLFRQ
-691 TEEKNGKNKVLGE
+691 TEERNGKNKVLGE

-718 DNGELFQPDIQDD
+718 DNGELFRPDIEDSH
-731 RLSYIALLSCNSSTI
+731 LSYNTLMSCNSSTI

>member
-1 MKAYSPTFRK
+1 M
-11 RVLQVLVISLIA
+11 
-23 FSMDRLIVWLSHDD
+23 
-37 SIWMGEAIEVVG
+37 
-49 SVIFGPLVGFFAAFL
+49 
-64 NCTVSDYLTYHSF
+64 
-77 DYIFVD
+77 
-83 ALEAVAVA
+83 
-91 LIGVIFRKL
+91 
-100 NRDEDRFGIRQIV
+100 
-113 IFNFVQILVNVAVLY
+113 
-128 LSSIPV
+128 
-134 AMFAF
+134 
-139 GFIVNDWTKAD
+139 
-150 VLSDMA
+150 
-156 ALGDNTFSACVS
+156 
-168 VALIGTILLALCI
+168 ALIGTILLAVCI
-181 FIRGK
+181 FIRRK
-186 LREKGSVFAA
+186 LREKGSVSAA
-196 LRSIFKPTFLKKEYG
+196 LRSIFEPTFLKKEYG
-211 HRALEYTVGL
+211 RRAFEYTAGL

-244 AATSLVFPLVSL
+244 AATSLVFPLISL
-256 SAFISTIFT
+256 STFLSTIFT

-295 LLLGLAQSVLFYLME
+295 LLLGLAQSVLFYLIE
-310 DFYFS
+310 DLYFS
-315 YYTSSPAIETF
+315 YYTSSPAIEAF

-371 VGASVFLAR
+371 VGASVLLAR

-449 KAILIFWGNDYLIAN
+449 KAILLFWGNDYLIAN

-493 ERNGEGIKSLFQ
+493 ERNGEGIKTLFR

-513 SGMAVTLLLLILPN
+513 GGMVVTLVLLILPN

-533 GIEDTPLRVELVKC
+533 GIEDSPLRVDLVKC

-595 FCLDGGIVA
+595 FCLEGGIVS

-613 IMAMSIFYGFVLIM
+613 ITAMAIFYSFVLIM
-627 KGSES
+627 KGKE
-632 IPYMLDDP
+632 LDDP
-640 DFSKVSMC
+640 DYGKVSMN

-663 IQETLNEHGIECRK
+663 IQENLNEHGIESAK
-677 IGEVEALLQSLFRQ
+677 IGEVGALLQSLFRQ
-691 TEEKNGKNKVLGE
+691 TEERNGKNTVLGE
-704 CVLRFIGEPEIIIK
+704 CVLRFVGKPEIIIK

-731 RLSYIALLSCNSSTI
+731 RLSYNALLSCNSSTI

>member
-11 RVLQVLVISLIA
+11 RVLQVLVISLVA
-23 FSMDRLIVWLSHDD
+23 FSMDRLIVRLSHDD

-49 SVIFGPLVGFFAAFL
+49 SVIFGPLVGFFATFL

-83 ALEAVAVA
+83 TLEAVAVA

-139 GFIVNDWTKAD
+139 EFIFNDWTKAD
-150 VLSDMA
+150 MLTDVA

-181 FIRGK
+181 FIRRK
-186 LREKGSVFAA
+186 LREKGSVPDA
-196 LRSIFKPTFLKKEYG
+196 LRSLFKPTFLKKEYG

-295 LLLGLAQSVLFYLME
+295 ALLGLAQTVLFYLME

-315 YYTSSPAIETF
+315 YYTSSPAIEAF

-349 IISADGDDTLSY
+349 MISADGDDTLSY
-361 VAYLVSFGVN
+361 VAYLVSFVVN
-371 VGASVFLAR
+371 VSASVFLAR

-392 LSYVSY
+392 LSYVGY

-423 LLRFAQYSLKNNT
+423 LLRFAQYSLKNNA

-449 KAILIFWGNDYLIAN
+449 KAILLFWGNDYLIAN

-479 PSEAAGYLLASYTG
+479 PSEAAGYMLASYTG
-493 ERNGEGIKSLFQ
+493 EKNGEGVKTLFH

-574 LWSCMMV
+574 LWSCLMV

-595 FCLDGGIVA
+595 FCLEGGIVS

-613 IMAMSIFYGFVLIM
+613 ITAMAVFYSFVLIM

-640 DFSKVSMC
+640 DFDKVSMC
-648 SFEYQPEEYERLWNW
+648 SFEYQSEEYERLWNW
-663 IQETLNEHGIECRK
+663 IQENLNAHGIESGK
-677 IGEVEALLQSLFRQ
+677 LGEVKVLLQSLFRQ
-691 TEEKNGKNKVLGE
+691 TTEKNGENKVLGE
-704 CVLRFIGEPEIIIK
+704 CVLRFIGCPEIIIK
-718 DNGELFQPDIQDD
+718 DNGELFQPDIQDE
-731 RLSYIALLSCNSSTI
+731 RLSYNALLSCNSSTI

>member
-1 MKAYSPTFRK
+1 MKTYSLTFRK
-11 RVLQVLVISLIA
+11 RVLQVLVIGLVA
-23 FSMDRLIVWLSHDD
+23 FSMDRLIVLLSHDD

-83 ALEAVAVA
+83 TLEAVAVA

-134 AMFAF
+134 AMFGF
-139 GFIVNDWTKAD
+139 GFIVNDWTKTD
-150 VLSDMA
+150 VMTDMA
-156 ALGDNTFSACVS
+156 VLGDNTFSACVS
-168 VALIGTILLALCI
+168 VALIGTILLAQCI
-181 FIRGK
+181 YVRRK
-186 LREKGSVFAA
+186 LREKGSVSAA

-211 HRALEYTVGL
+211 HRAFEYTIGL
-221 VLAIGLTMVDGVVS
+221 VFAIGLTMVDGVVS

-256 SAFISTIFT
+256 STFISTIFT

-315 YYTSSPAIETF
+315 YYTSSPAIEAF
-326 AREYYRLFI
+326 AREYYRFFI

-361 VAYLVSFGVN
+361 VAYLVSFAVN
-371 VGASVFLAR
+371 VGASVLLAH

-392 LSYVSY
+392 LSYVGY
-398 LIVVSIHFLKKSNTY
+398 LLVVSIHFLKKSNTY

-449 KAILIFWGNDYLIAN
+449 KAILLFWGNDYLIAN

-493 ERNGEGIKSLFQ
+493 ERNGEGIKTLFRH
-505 QALVACAF
+505 ALVACAF
-513 SGMAVTLLLLILPN
+513 GGMAVTLLLLLLPN

-533 GIEDTPLRVELVKC
+533 GIEDTPLRVDLVKC

-595 FCLDGGIVA
+595 FCLEGGIVA

-613 IMAMSIFYGFVLIM
+613 ITAMAIFYSFVLIM
-627 KGSES
+627 KGRKS

-640 DFSKVSMC
+640 DYGKVSMN
-648 SFEYQPEEYERLWNW
+648 SFEYRPEEYERLWNW
-663 IQETLNEHGIECRK
+663 IQEKLNEHGIERGK
-677 IGEVEALLQSLFRQ
+677 IGEVGVLLQSLFRQ
-691 TEEKNGKNKVLGE
+691 TEGKNGKNKALGE
-704 CVLRFIGEPEIIIK
+704 CVLRFIGKPEIIIK

-731 RLSYIALLSCNSSTI
+731 RLSYNALLSCNSNTI

>member
-11 RVLQVLVISLIA
+11 RILQVLVISLVA
-23 FSMDRLIVWLSHDD
+23 FSMDRLIVLLSHDD
-37 SIWMGEAIEVVG
+37 SIWMGEAIEAVG
-49 SVIFGPLVGFFAAFL
+49 SVIFGPLVGFFATFL

-83 ALEAVAVA
+83 TLEAVAVA

-113 IFNFVQILVNVAVLY
+113 IFNFVQVLVNVAVLY

-139 GFIVNDWTKAD
+139 GFIVDDWTKAD
-150 VLSDMA
+150 TLSDVA

-181 FIRGK
+181 FIRRK
-186 LREKGSVFAA
+186 LREKGSVSAA
-196 LRSIFKPTFLKKEYG
+196 LRSIFKPTFLKKEYR
-211 HRALEYTVGL
+211 HRAFEYTAGL

-235 GHVLGTDAL
+235 GHIWGTDAL

-281 ERARRLFTLGLFAT
+281 ERARRLFTLGLFTT
-295 LLLGLAQSVLFYLME
+295 LLLGLAQSVLFNLME
-310 DFYFS
+310 DLYFS
-315 YYTSSPAIETF
+315 YYTSSPAIEAF

-349 IISADGDDTLSY
+349 MISADGDDSLSY

-380 TMGMS
+380 TIGMS

-398 LIVVSIHFLKKSNTY
+398 VIVVSIHFLKKSNTY
-413 RLRYWFSFRD
+413 RLRYWFYFKD

-493 ERNGEGIKSLFQ
+493 ERNSEGIRTLFR

-533 GIEDTPLRVELVKC
+533 GIEDTPLRVDLVKC

-595 FCLDGGIVA
+595 FCLEGGIVS

-613 IMAMSIFYGFVLIM
+613 ITALAIFFSFVLIM
-627 KGSES
+627 KGRES

-640 DFSKVSMC
+640 DYGKVSMN

-663 IQETLNEHGIECRK
+663 IQENLNDHGIESGK
-677 IGEVEALLQSLFRQ
+677 LGEVKTLLQSLFRQ
-691 TEEKNGKNKVLGE
+691 TEEKNEKNKVLGE

-731 RLSYIALLSCNSSTI
+731 RLSYNALMSCNSSTI